1 MHRPAALEGP
11 SCAPG
16 KRVYFGGVGKIMNSV
31 QGYRDKAA
39 RSRRLAESVSDPL
52 VREQLELAAKEYD
65 EMADQLPAED
75 GPVEIR

>member
-1 MHRPAALEGP
+1 
-11 SCAPG
+11 
-16 KRVYFGGVGKIMNSV
+16 MNSV